1 MIMTTASRST
11 LTLQPPWPV
20 SQNSPATTPMYFTCE
35 DHSEI
40 LKTSKISKHGKE
52 CKYEKIAM
60 IIIMMNF
67 LLIHKSYQ
75 VNSQPNHTDRLSH
88 LGHHL
93 VTKLADCCFFWAVP
107 YPTIIPRNILSVGS
121 FVGLSE
127 TEKNNQSQY
136 KTDRHRLG
144 HRPVSTGHHGRRR
157 QGRGHHGRGLCF
169 DGSFCGLK
177 IGERT
182 VKHSNYNSQ

>member
-1 MIMTTASRST
+1 MIKAMIMTTASRST
-11 LTLQPPWPV
+11 LT
-20 SQNSPATTPMYFTCE
+20 SPATTPMYFTCE

-40 LKTSKISKHGKE
+40 LKTSKISKHGKD

-67 LLIHKSYQ
+67 LLILKSHQ

-144 HRPVSTGHHGRRR
+144 LRPVSTGHHGRRC
-157 QGRGHHGRGLCF
+157 QGRGHHGRGILF
-169 DGSFCGLK
+169 WQFILRS
-177 IGERT
+177 
-182 VKHSNYNSQ
+182 